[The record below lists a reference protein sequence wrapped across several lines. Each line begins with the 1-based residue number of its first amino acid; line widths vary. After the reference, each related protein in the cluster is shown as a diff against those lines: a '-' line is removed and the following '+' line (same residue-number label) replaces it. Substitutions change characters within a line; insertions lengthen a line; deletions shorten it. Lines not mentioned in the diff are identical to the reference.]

1 MSAQL
6 EERRWSRPAKGS
18 TELEKELDRSLEAR
32 QYRLNQTTAR
42 PEVSERWRLETTN
55 GVRDAGRVWGKMRRK
70 ERCVSRERQLRPVKN
85 PVAM

>member
-1 MSAQL
+1 MSAHL

-42 PEVSERWRLETTN
+42 PPGFLSGGDETTN
-55 GVRDAGRVWGKMRRK
+55 GARDAGRVWGKMRRK
-70 ERCVSRERQLRPVKN
+70 ERYVSRERQLRPVKN